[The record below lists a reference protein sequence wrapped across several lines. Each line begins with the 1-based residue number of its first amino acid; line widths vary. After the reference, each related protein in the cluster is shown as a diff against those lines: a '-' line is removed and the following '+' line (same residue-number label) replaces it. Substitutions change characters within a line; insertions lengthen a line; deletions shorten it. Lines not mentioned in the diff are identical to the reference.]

1 MQGGATRQ
9 DSKAEKEKKVD
20 VAELPPPSSDATAFA
35 RAATARHKVS
45 AAMCLVG
52 VGLACS
58 LAVTYMLCT
67 SNLGDEEL
75 TKAYHAEVDGMAY
88 QWPMVAF
95 GTAFMLNVMLVAFER
110 GSVKFQLAMVACYIN
125 LLAGL
130 NDYLSWKC
138 KVPIMRDAFNQ
149 GFMITR
155 VAMWGFTTP
164 TMVYLLSMVSD
175 FTKAKVYRVMAIDFV
190 MILLGGIAQVAPT
203 RSLCIILYILA
214 VACFAVV
221 IYSMWRMFDASLA
234 EARNDGSRLS
244 LLVLR
249 FYTVGLWFTFPIIF
263 LLVKGGF
270 LTLNQ
275 EEWAWSVADFLGKV
289 MFSSSLLQ
297 GNFLTIEQRR
307 LIAMRIVEEGN
318 RVQVIQELK
327 DLVEQKERFMSGMS
341 HELRTP
347 LNGII
352 GLSDALVVGS
362 CGQINDAALKT
373 ITTIKTSGSRLLNLI
388 NDILDAASMRKM
400 HGKLTIKHEKVN
412 LCRIVDDV
420 IELCG
425 PLAKRGVQLV
435 NDVPGNIP
443 CVLGDNGRIIQIF
456 HNLIGNSCK
465 FTHTG
470 FITISATHKVD
481 EVEISVSDTGIGIPE
496 DKFDQ
501 IFQAF
506 EQVDMSTTR
515 KYGGTGLGLNL
526 VKQLVEAHNGT
537 ISVKSKLGRGTTFY
551 FTIKTWDEPAST
563 DGRTSNSAAPPEPPP
578 SSTMLRRPSVDS
590 QGFPAPTATRASNPT
605 HQRAVQRN
613 SSFRTASR
621 LATRVPSTDG
631 VVPDANG
638 TGIPALVAAAAAA
651 AAAASTPGSPKP
663 RVTPPG
669 QYDATNVSGPVPLKD
684 ALTLATRVMRRPSLM
699 ARVAANA
706 DKPAADKGAVS
717 GQPPS
722 PPPKIKVLSVDDD
735 PVNQMVVQNLL
746 TPEGY
751 QIIQAMDGQEALD
764 ILAADSVLPDVI
776 LLDVMMPG
784 MSGYEVCRKL
794 RELYPLSCI
803 PVIMISAKS
812 KEEHIVEGLAAGS
825 NDYVVKPFGR
835 QEILARISAHLRF
848 RDSVYQAGEMAGSTD
863 CIKLHGDTPTDLD
876 PFLDVSGRGMSL
888 PLTISAEIDA
898 GRGTSLKVYEQ
909 LTLVMLSVANLEE
922 LSVVIAVDDLTAA
935 LSSMHIY
942 LDDLLEHHNAYM
954 VDDVLQGVLVVVT
967 GLRQEVDQVDN
978 ALQFVRGALAAVDN
992 IQLAGENQLQLAV
1005 AVHSMPAQGV
1015 VVGVE
1020 HPVMHLTGELPAAT
1034 ARLLAACPAGCVHV
1048 SSRVAAS
1055 LQGDKAQLVRAASMR
1070 GEPTYL
1076 LQAGRWA
1083 DELSTVAARCEKFRS
1098 AHLAPS
1104 VNTSSERLKPV
1115 QRALM
1120 HLVRLNPALILELW
1134 NAAVAATS
1142 GVISPQN
1149 HYALPPPTEAPQA
1162 AAGAAPPPCI
1172 TTLQQQL
1179 SKLSHDKEVL
1189 TRQLDEVSQE
1199 AGRLQDQVDELQLQ
1213 LAAAESAVS
1222 AAKAAAAAEQQATAA
1237 AIAAKVT
1244 AEATAAQAL
1253 AAAKEAEGKVPAAKL
1268 AELEAALAQAQA
1280 KEAGLEAALAQAQ
1293 AKEVACQQSL
1303 AETERKLAATQAALV
1318 STHEQQ
1324 ALLVAG
1330 VRAEAEAVLQK
1341 AQGARPGTVPPLSL
1355 HASSTLKTQPSSH
1368 HGPIPTGHAYHKA
1381 QGHWL
1386 PNPHYRPPTG
1396 ERGLAPGGEGC
1407 GGEEEYRAGQLLT
1420 SSLMGVTDREMECMS
1435 LADSMLQQAMR
1446 GGGSRSSSMQGTAG
1460 RQPLLSPAATQDI
1473 RVLLEEL
1480 GLTELTQRFLE
1491 EEVTPSLLPYLDED
1505 VLREMGV
1512 TSMGA
1517 RLKLKLAAQ
1526 SLVM

>member
-1 MQGGATRQ
+1 
-9 DSKAEKEKKVD
+9 
-20 VAELPPPSSDATAFA
+20 
-35 RAATARHKVS
+35 
-45 AAMCLVG
+45 
-52 VGLACS
+52 
-58 LAVTYMLCT
+58 
-67 SNLGDEEL
+67 
-75 TKAYHAEVDGMAY
+75 
-88 QWPMVAF
+88 
-95 GTAFMLNVMLVAFER
+95 
-110 GSVKFQLAMVACYIN
+110 
-125 LLAGL
+125 
-130 NDYLSWKC
+130 
-138 KVPIMRDAFNQ
+138 
-149 GFMITR
+149 
-155 VAMWGFTTP
+155 
-164 TMVYLLSMVSD
+164 
-175 FTKAKVYRVMAIDFV
+175 
-190 MILLGGIAQVAPT
+190 
-203 RSLCIILYILA
+203 
-214 VACFAVV
+214 
-221 IYSMWRMFDASLA
+221 
-234 EARNDGSRLS
+234 
-244 LLVLR
+244 
-249 FYTVGLWFTFPIIF
+249 
-263 LLVKGGF
+263 
-270 LTLNQ
+270 
-275 EEWAWSVADFLGKV
+275 
-289 MFSSSLLQ
+289 
-297 GNFLTIEQRR
+297 
-307 LIAMRIVEEGN
+307 
-318 RVQVIQELK
+318 
-327 DLVEQKERFMSGMS
+327 
-341 HELRTP
+341 
-347 LNGII
+347 
-352 GLSDALVVGS
+352 
-362 CGQINDAALKT
+362 
-373 ITTIKTSGSRLLNLI
+373 
-388 NDILDAASMRKM
+388 
-400 HGKLTIKHEKVN
+400 
-412 LCRIVDDV
+412 
-420 IELCG
+420 
-425 PLAKRGVQLV
+425 
-435 NDVPGNIP
+435 
-443 CVLGDNGRIIQIF
+443 
-456 HNLIGNSCK
+456 
-465 FTHTG
+465 
-470 FITISATHKVD
+470 
-481 EVEISVSDTGIGIPE
+481 
-496 DKFDQ
+496 
-501 IFQAF
+501 
-506 EQVDMSTTR
+506 
-515 KYGGTGLGLNL
+515 
-526 VKQLVEAHNGT
+526 
-537 ISVKSKLGRGTTFY
+537 
-551 FTIKTWDEPAST
+551 
-563 DGRTSNSAAPPEPPP
+563 
-578 SSTMLRRPSVDS
+578 
-590 QGFPAPTATRASNPT
+590 
-605 HQRAVQRN
+605 
-613 SSFRTASR
+613 
-621 LATRVPSTDG
+621 
-631 VVPDANG
+631 
-638 TGIPALVAAAAAA
+638 
-651 AAAASTPGSPKP
+651 SPNP

-706 DKPAADKGAVS
+706 DKPAADKGVVS

-1104 VNTSSERLKPV
+1104 VNTSSQRLKPV

-1142 GVISPQN
+1142 GVMSPQN
-1149 HYALPPPTEAPQA
+1149 HYALPPPPEAPQA

-1199 AGRLQDQVDELQLQ
+1199 AGRLQDQV
-1213 LAAAESAVS
+1213 
-1222 AAKAAAAAEQQATAA
+1222 
-1237 AIAAKVT
+1237 T

-1253 AAAKEAEGKVPAAKL
+1253 AAAKEAEGK
-1268 AELEAALAQAQA
+1268 
-1280 KEAGLEAALAQAQ
+1280 
-1293 AKEVACQQSL
+1293 SL
-1303 AETERKLAATQAALV
+1303 AETERKLAATQ
-1318 STHEQQ
+1318 
-1324 ALLVAG
+1324 
-1330 VRAEAEAVLQK
+1330 K
-1341 AQGARPGTVPPLSL
+1341 AQGGRPGTVPPLSL

-1368 HGPIPTGHAYHKA
+1368 HGPIPTSHAYHKA
-1381 QGHWL
+1381 QAHWL

-1407 GGEEEYRAGQLLT
+1407 GGH
-1420 SSLMGVTDREMECMS
+1420 MS
-1435 LADSMLQQAMR
+1435 LAGGGVGVSAGAFAVDGWAPSSGFSTTLSSGQASGSAWGGGHVSARHHNGHHHSQLQQAMR

-1473 RVLLEEL
+1473 RGDGCDQHGGAPEAEAGRTEFGDVMGTAASAHSTWAVPGQSLGEEAGFRL
-1480 GLTELTQRFLE
+1480 RLVHSQFSGAEAGTESL
-1491 EEVTPSLLPYLDED
+1491 SLL
-1505 VLREMGV
+1505 
-1512 TSMGA
+1512 
-1517 RLKLKLAAQ
+1517 AQ
-1526 SLVM
+1526 I

>member
-1 MQGGATRQ
+1 A
-9 DSKAEKEKKVD
+9 
-20 VAELPPPSSDATAFA
+20 L
-35 RAATARHKVS
+35 
-45 AAMCLVG
+45 C
-52 VGLACS
+52 
-58 LAVTYMLCT
+58 AV
-67 SNLGDEEL
+67 L
-75 TKAYHAEVDGMAY
+75 T
-88 QWPMVAF
+88 
-95 GTAFMLNVMLVAFER
+95 
-110 GSVKFQLAMVACYIN
+110 
-125 LLAGL
+125 
-130 NDYLSWKC
+130 
-138 KVPIMRDAFNQ
+138 
-149 GFMITR
+149 
-155 VAMWGFTTP
+155 
-164 TMVYLLSMVSD
+164 
-175 FTKAKVYRVMAIDFV
+175 
-190 MILLGGIAQVAPT
+190 
-203 RSLCIILYILA
+203 
-214 VACFAVV
+214 
-221 IYSMWRMFDASLA
+221 
-234 EARNDGSRLS
+234 
-244 LLVLR
+244 
-249 FYTVGLWFTFPIIF
+249 
-263 LLVKGGF
+263 
-270 LTLNQ
+270 
-275 EEWAWSVADFLGKV
+275 
-289 MFSSSLLQ
+289 
-297 GNFLTIEQRR
+297 
-307 LIAMRIVEEGN
+307 
-318 RVQVIQELK
+318 
-327 DLVEQKERFMSGMS
+327 
-341 HELRTP
+341 
-347 LNGII
+347 
-352 GLSDALVVGS
+352 
-362 CGQINDAALKT
+362 
-373 ITTIKTSGSRLLNLI
+373 
-388 NDILDAASMRKM
+388 
-400 HGKLTIKHEKVN
+400 
-412 LCRIVDDV
+412 
-420 IELCG
+420 
-425 PLAKRGVQLV
+425 
-435 NDVPGNIP
+435 
-443 CVLGDNGRIIQIF
+443 
-456 HNLIGNSCK
+456 
-465 FTHTG
+465 
-470 FITISATHKVD
+470 
-481 EVEISVSDTGIGIPE
+481 
-496 DKFDQ
+496 
-501 IFQAF
+501 
-506 EQVDMSTTR
+506 
-515 KYGGTGLGLNL
+515 
-526 VKQLVEAHNGT
+526 
-537 ISVKSKLGRGTTFY
+537 
-551 FTIKTWDEPAST
+551 
-563 DGRTSNSAAPPEPPP
+563 
-578 SSTMLRRPSVDS
+578 
-590 QGFPAPTATRASNPT
+590 
-605 HQRAVQRN
+605 
-613 SSFRTASR
+613 
-621 LATRVPSTDG
+621 
-631 VVPDANG
+631 
-638 TGIPALVAAAAAA
+638 
-651 AAAASTPGSPKP
+651 
-663 RVTPPG
+663 
-669 QYDATNVSGPVPLKD
+669 
-684 ALTLATRVMRRPSLM
+684 
-699 ARVAANA
+699 
-706 DKPAADKGAVS
+706 
-717 GQPPS
+717 
-722 PPPKIKVLSVDDD
+722 
-735 PVNQMVVQNLL
+735 
-746 TPEGY
+746 
-751 QIIQAMDGQEALD
+751 
-764 ILAADSVLPDVI
+764 
-776 LLDVMMPG
+776 
-784 MSGYEVCRKL
+784 
-794 RELYPLSCI
+794 
-803 PVIMISAKS
+803 
-812 KEEHIVEGLAAGS
+812 
-825 NDYVVKPFGR
+825 
-835 QEILARISAHLRF
+835 
-848 RDSVYQAGEMAGSTD
+848 
-863 CIKLHGDTPTDLD
+863 
-876 PFLDVSGRGMSL
+876 
-888 PLTISAEIDA
+888 
-898 GRGTSLKVYEQ
+898 
-909 LTLVMLSVANLEE
+909 
-922 LSVVIAVDDLTAA
+922 
-935 LSSMHIY
+935 
-942 LDDLLEHHNAYM
+942 
-954 VDDVLQGVLVVVT
+954 T

-1034 ARLLAACPAGCVHV
+1034 ARLLAACPSGCVHV

-1189 TRQLDEVSQE
+1189 TRQLDEVDLLASHGTTWGKVADTVVSQE

-1435 LADSMLQQAMR
+1435 LADSMAGGGGGGGGTGQGLVDRESLAMQEQGGEPGRHAAPYRHYRPGPLARPSAGHMSLAGGGVGVGAGAFAVDGWAPSSGFSTTLSSGQASGSAWGGGHVSARHHNGHHHSQLQQAMR

>member
-1 MQGGATRQ
+1 PPKGKGMGKATIPTAPGPQPGRWLGQDCAAPLNMQRIGH
-9 DSKAEKEKKVD
+9 SKWCPLQLPA
-20 VAELPPPSSDATAFA
+20 VAVKGREYK
-35 RAATARHKVS
+35 AAI
-45 AAMCLVG
+45 

-75 TKAYHAEVDGMAY
+75 TKAYHAE
-88 QWPMVAF
+88 
-95 GTAFMLNVMLVAFER
+95 
-110 GSVKFQLAMVACYIN
+110 
-125 LLAGL
+125 
-130 NDYLSWKC
+130 
-138 KVPIMRDAFNQ
+138 
-149 GFMITR
+149 
-155 VAMWGFTTP
+155 AMWGFTTP

-190 MILLGGIAQVAPT
+190 MILLGGIAQIAPT

-388 NDILDAASMRKM
+388 NDILDAASMRKYHCSLMPALVSAVPQM

-909 LTLVMLSVANLEE
+909 LTLVMLSVANLED

-967 GLRQEVDQVDN
+967 GE
-978 ALQFVRGALAAVDN
+978 A
-992 IQLAGENQLQLAV
+992 
-1005 AVHSMPAQGV
+1005 S
-1015 VVGVE
+1015 
-1020 HPVMHLTGELPAAT
+1020 
-1034 ARLLAACPAGCVHV
+1034 AR
-1048 SSRVAAS
+1048 
-1055 LQGDKAQLVRAASMR
+1055 
-1070 GEPTYL
+1070 
-1076 LQAGRWA
+1076 
-1083 DELSTVAARCEKFRS
+1083 
-1098 AHLAPS
+1098 
-1104 VNTSSERLKPV
+1104 
-1115 QRALM
+1115 
-1120 HLVRLNPALILELW
+1120 
-1134 NAAVAATS
+1134 
-1142 GVISPQN
+1142 
-1149 HYALPPPTEAPQA
+1149 PPP
-1162 AAGAAPPPCI
+1162 
-1172 TTLQQQL
+1172 
-1179 SKLSHDKEVL
+1179 
-1189 TRQLDEVSQE
+1189 
-1199 AGRLQDQVDELQLQ
+1199 
-1213 LAAAESAVS
+1213 
-1222 AAKAAAAAEQQATAA
+1222 
-1237 AIAAKVT
+1237 
-1244 AEATAAQAL
+1244 
-1253 AAAKEAEGKVPAAKL
+1253 
-1268 AELEAALAQAQA
+1268 
-1280 KEAGLEAALAQAQ
+1280 
-1293 AKEVACQQSL
+1293 
-1303 AETERKLAATQAALV
+1303 
-1318 STHEQQ
+1318 
-1324 ALLVAG
+1324 
-1330 VRAEAEAVLQK
+1330 
-1341 AQGARPGTVPPLSL
+1341 
-1355 HASSTLKTQPSSH
+1355 
-1368 HGPIPTGHAYHKA
+1368 
-1381 QGHWL
+1381 
-1386 PNPHYRPPTG
+1386 
-1396 ERGLAPGGEGC
+1396 
-1407 GGEEEYRAGQLLT
+1407 
-1420 SSLMGVTDREMECMS
+1420 
-1435 LADSMLQQAMR
+1435 
-1446 GGGSRSSSMQGTAG
+1446 
-1460 RQPLLSPAATQDI
+1460 
-1473 RVLLEEL
+1473 
-1480 GLTELTQRFLE
+1480 
-1491 EEVTPSLLPYLDED
+1491 
-1505 VLREMGV
+1505 
-1512 TSMGA
+1512 
-1517 RLKLKLAAQ
+1517 
-1526 SLVM
+1526 

>member
-1 MQGGATRQ
+1 
-9 DSKAEKEKKVD
+9 
-20 VAELPPPSSDATAFA
+20 
-35 RAATARHKVS
+35 
-45 AAMCLVG
+45 
-52 VGLACS
+52 
-58 LAVTYMLCT
+58 
-67 SNLGDEEL
+67 
-75 TKAYHAEVDGMAY
+75 
-88 QWPMVAF
+88 MVAF

-590 QGFPAPTATRASNPT
+590 Q
-605 HQRAVQRN
+605 
-613 SSFRTASR
+613 
-621 LATRVPSTDG
+621 
-631 VVPDANG
+631 
-638 TGIPALVAAAAAA
+638 
-651 AAAASTPGSPKP
+651 
-663 RVTPPG
+663 
-669 QYDATNVSGPVPLKD
+669 
-684 ALTLATRVMRRPSLM
+684 
-699 ARVAANA
+699 ANA

-1104 VNTSSERLKPV
+1104 V
-1115 QRALM
+1115 
-1120 HLVRLNPALILELW
+1120 RLNPALILELW

-1189 TRQLDEVSQE
+1189 TRQLDEVD
-1199 AGRLQDQVDELQLQ
+1199 L
-1213 LAAAESAVS
+1213 LASHGTTWGKVADTV
-1222 AAKAAAAAEQQATAA
+1222 
-1237 AIAAKVT
+1237 VT

-1253 AAAKEAEGKVPAAKL
+1253 AAAKEAEGK
-1268 AELEAALAQAQA
+1268 
-1280 KEAGLEAALAQAQ
+1280 
-1293 AKEVACQQSL
+1293 
-1303 AETERKLAATQAALV
+1303 AALV

-1341 AQGARPGTVPPLSL
+1341 AQGARPGTVPPLSGFSTTL
-1355 HASSTLKTQPSSH
+1355 SSGQASGSAWGGGHVSARH
-1368 HGPIPTGHAYHKA
+1368 HNGHHHS
-1381 QGHWL
+1381 Q
-1386 PNPHYRPPTG
+1386 
-1396 ERGLAPGGEGC
+1396 
-1407 GGEEEYRAGQLLT
+1407 
-1420 SSLMGVTDREMECMS
+1420 
-1435 LADSMLQQAMR
+1435 LQQAMR

>member
-1 MQGGATRQ
+1 MQGAIRQ
-9 DSKAEKEKKVD
+9 DSKPEKEKKVD

-190 MILLGGIAQVAPT
+190 MILLGGIAQIAPT

-551 FTIKTWDEPAST
+551 FTIK
-563 DGRTSNSAAPPEPPP
+563 
-578 SSTMLRRPSVDS
+578 
-590 QGFPAPTATRASNPT
+590 
-605 HQRAVQRN
+605 
-613 SSFRTASR
+613 
-621 LATRVPSTDG
+621 
-631 VVPDANG
+631 
-638 TGIPALVAAAAAA
+638 
-651 AAAASTPGSPKP
+651 
-663 RVTPPG
+663 
-669 QYDATNVSGPVPLKD
+669 
-684 ALTLATRVMRRPSLM
+684 
-699 ARVAANA
+699 
-706 DKPAADKGAVS
+706 
-717 GQPPS
+717 
-722 PPPKIKVLSVDDD
+722 
-735 PVNQMVVQNLL
+735 
-746 TPEGY
+746 
-751 QIIQAMDGQEALD
+751 
-764 ILAADSVLPDVI
+764 
-776 LLDVMMPG
+776 
-784 MSGYEVCRKL
+784 
-794 RELYPLSCI
+794 
-803 PVIMISAKS
+803 
-812 KEEHIVEGLAAGS
+812 
-825 NDYVVKPFGR
+825 
-835 QEILARISAHLRF
+835 
-848 RDSVYQAGEMAGSTD
+848 
-863 CIKLHGDTPTDLD
+863 
-876 PFLDVSGRGMSL
+876 
-888 PLTISAEIDA
+888 
-898 GRGTSLKVYEQ
+898 
-909 LTLVMLSVANLEE
+909 
-922 LSVVIAVDDLTAA
+922 
-935 LSSMHIY
+935 
-942 LDDLLEHHNAYM
+942 
-954 VDDVLQGVLVVVT
+954 
-967 GLRQEVDQVDN
+967 
-978 ALQFVRGALAAVDN
+978 
-992 IQLAGENQLQLAV
+992 
-1005 AVHSMPAQGV
+1005 
-1015 VVGVE
+1015 
-1020 HPVMHLTGELPAAT
+1020 
-1034 ARLLAACPAGCVHV
+1034 
-1048 SSRVAAS
+1048 
-1055 LQGDKAQLVRAASMR
+1055 
-1070 GEPTYL
+1070 
-1076 LQAGRWA
+1076 
-1083 DELSTVAARCEKFRS
+1083 
-1098 AHLAPS
+1098 
-1104 VNTSSERLKPV
+1104 
-1115 QRALM
+1115 
-1120 HLVRLNPALILELW
+1120 
-1134 NAAVAATS
+1134 
-1142 GVISPQN
+1142 
-1149 HYALPPPTEAPQA
+1149 
-1162 AAGAAPPPCI
+1162 
-1172 TTLQQQL
+1172 
-1179 SKLSHDKEVL
+1179 
-1189 TRQLDEVSQE
+1189 
-1199 AGRLQDQVDELQLQ
+1199 
-1213 LAAAESAVS
+1213 
-1222 AAKAAAAAEQQATAA
+1222 
-1237 AIAAKVT
+1237 
-1244 AEATAAQAL
+1244 
-1253 AAAKEAEGKVPAAKL
+1253 
-1268 AELEAALAQAQA
+1268 
-1280 KEAGLEAALAQAQ
+1280 
-1293 AKEVACQQSL
+1293 
-1303 AETERKLAATQAALV
+1303 
-1318 STHEQQ
+1318 
-1324 ALLVAG
+1324 
-1330 VRAEAEAVLQK
+1330 
-1341 AQGARPGTVPPLSL
+1341 
-1355 HASSTLKTQPSSH
+1355 
-1368 HGPIPTGHAYHKA
+1368 
-1381 QGHWL
+1381 
-1386 PNPHYRPPTG
+1386 
-1396 ERGLAPGGEGC
+1396 
-1407 GGEEEYRAGQLLT
+1407 
-1420 SSLMGVTDREMECMS
+1420 
-1435 LADSMLQQAMR
+1435 
-1446 GGGSRSSSMQGTAG
+1446 
-1460 RQPLLSPAATQDI
+1460 
-1473 RVLLEEL
+1473 
-1480 GLTELTQRFLE
+1480 
-1491 EEVTPSLLPYLDED
+1491 
-1505 VLREMGV
+1505 
-1512 TSMGA
+1512 
-1517 RLKLKLAAQ
+1517 
-1526 SLVM
+1526 